1 MSKIK
6 VSQDVANVLDRL
18 TIYYTKKVIIEAHVR
33 NPNGWNVDSGKALNG
48 LDLDVLCRAL
58 YCGYTAEQTP
68 EEKLLDYFSAYHN
81 KILAGTAT
89 PIDELVARSIE
100 TTCFLLNTKIKGVN
114 C

>member
-1 MSKIK
+1 MDKVK
-6 VSQDVANVLDRL
+6 VSQDVADALDYVTRNFSN
-18 TIYYTKKVIIEAHVR
+18 KAIIDAHVR
-33 NPNGWNVDSGKALNG
+33 TPNGWHMDENKALKG
-48 LDLDVLCRAL
+48 LDLDFLCQAL

-68 EEKLLDYFSAYHN
+68 DEKVLEYFNTYKN

-100 TTCFLLNTKIKGVN
+100 TTCVLLNAKIKGVN